1 MRGQWAGGIR
11 RNGSSPL
18 WVLTFESGLESNML
32 FTSASL
38 AFGERVPNPSTAIC
52 SRPRGLIGVAGVI
65 RGSGRSGGWVGFI
78 TVSVGRP
85 VPAGGLGCS
94 VVVTL
99 LLLLMLLLMLLLL
112 LLLFVYSQ
120 RRLRVSDV

>member
-11 RNGSSPL
+11 RDGSSPL

-65 RGSGRSGGWVGFI
+65 RGSGRSDGWVGFI

-85 VPAGGLGCS
+85 IPAGGLGCS
-94 VVVTL
+94 VVVTAAA
-99 LLLLMLLLMLLLL
+99 
-112 LLLFVYSQ
+112 VVAVANVVAVAVAV
-120 RRLRVSDV
+120 RVLPEEAGSV